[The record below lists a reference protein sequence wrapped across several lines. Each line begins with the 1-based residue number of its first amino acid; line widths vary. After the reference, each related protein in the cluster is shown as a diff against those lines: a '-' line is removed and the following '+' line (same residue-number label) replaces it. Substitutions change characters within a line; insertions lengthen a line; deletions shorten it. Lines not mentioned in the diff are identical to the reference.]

1 MTVVRLVALEM
12 TDNHSWRSLS
22 TPINKASSEDA
33 LRISKSDYTVVLN
46 PVYVWDPFQKKFVE
60 VEDRYCTGRHVTD
73 AFADSGMRQENWEV
87 VKDRYVVVPNSDI
100 LERASSIADAFNG
113 SAHLDSCGS
122 LDNGRKFFVAIF
134 TGTLEII
141 GSGDKDMIDTYVIA
155 MTSHDGSVPVCYYN
169 LDVRRRNN
177 SVYRFFDENADFC
190 IRKRHT
196 PNHADRDSEVTEV
209 LTMRQMWSTSF
220 KATLQNL
227 LSPLSES
234 QFENV
239 LHSQWNPNTASS
251 KSKREHAENVIDTIN
266 SLYRSDYNFGMFGHS
281 KWAAFN
287 AICEYI
293 DFHRDI
299 PGLEAAQH
307 SLEIDNFSHR
317 LKLSL
322 YKELRS
328 I

>member
-1 MTVVRLVALEM
+1 M
-12 TDNHSWRSLS
+12 TDNYSWRSLS
-22 TPINKASSEDA
+22 TPINSNSTEEA
-33 LRISKSDYTVVLN
+33 LRLSKSDYNVVLN
-46 PVYVWDPFQKKFVE
+46 PIYVWDQFQSKYEE
-60 VEDRYCTGRHVTD
+60 VEDRFCTGRQITD
-73 AFADSGMRQENWEV
+73 ALADSGMRQENWEV
-87 VKDRYVVVPNSDI
+87 VKDRYVIVPNSDI
-100 LERASSIADAFNG
+100 MERANSIVGAFNG
-113 SAHLDSCGS
+113 AARLDSCGN
-122 LDNGRKFFVAIF
+122 LDDGRKFFVAIF

-141 GSGDKDMIDTYVIA
+141 GSGDKDMVDTYVIA

-177 SVYRFFDENADFC
+177 SVYRFADESADFC

-209 LTMRQMWSTSF
+209 LTMRQAWSTSF
-220 KATLQNL
+220 KATLQKL
-227 LSPLSES
+227 LSPVSEFQLES
-234 QFENV
+234 V

-251 KSKREHAENVIDTIN
+251 KNKREHAENVIDTIN

-317 LKLSL
+317 LKVSL
-322 YKELRS
+322 YNQLCS
-328 I
+328 V

>member
-1 MTVVRLVALEM
+1 M
-12 TDNHSWRSLS
+12 TDNYSWRSLS
-22 TPINKASSEDA
+22 TPINKNSTEEA
-33 LRISKSDYTVVLN
+33 LRLSKSDYNVVLN
-46 PVYVWDPFQKKFVE
+46 PIYVWDQFQSKYVE
-60 VEDRYCTGRHVTD
+60 VEDRFCTGRHITD
-73 AFADSGMRQENWEV
+73 ALADSGMRQENWEV
-87 VKDRYVVVPNSDI
+87 VKDRYVIVPNSDI
-100 LERASSIADAFNG
+100 MERANSIVDAFNG
-113 SAHLDSCGS
+113 AARLDSCGT
-122 LDNGRKFFVAIF
+122 LDDGRKFFVAIF

-141 GSGDKDMIDTYVIA
+141 GSGDKDMVDTYVIA

-177 SVYRFFDENADFC
+177 SVYRFTDESADFC

-209 LTMRQMWSTSF
+209 LTMRQAWSMSF
-220 KATLQNL
+220 KATLQKL
-227 LSPLSES
+227 LSPVSEF
-234 QFENV
+234 QFESV

-251 KSKREHAENVIDTIN
+251 KNKREHAENVIDTIN

-317 LKLSL
+317 LKVSL
-322 YKELRS
+322 YNQLCS
-328 I
+328 V